1 MPTAKATFNGILLA
15 ETSTWEEVEG
25 NIYFPPSAIKD
36 TLFAKSDHTTY
47 CGWKGDAKYFSIVLG
62 GIIFY
67 FLALYIS
74 NINRNMLML
83 VDVTVPNAA
92 WYYPEPFDKAKHI
105 KDFVAFYP
113 NKVDVK
119 VE

>member
-1 MPTAKATFNGILLA
+1 MPTAKAILNGIILA

-25 NIYFPPSAIKD
+25 NIYFPPSAIKES
-36 TLFAKSDHTTY
+36 LFVKSDHTTY

-62 GIIFY
+62 
-67 FLALYIS
+67 
-74 NINRNMLML
+74 
-83 VDVTVPNAA
+83 DETTPNAA

-113 NKVDVK
+113 NKIDVK